1 MRIPD
6 KVSYYTVMEMGG
18 YLLMSATMMDMGGYL
33 LKLATMMGM
42 GRVMHRTPQIAQRE
56 ATSFPPEVLGAI
68 SPYPRKI

>member
-1 MRIPD
+1 
-6 KVSYYTVMEMGG
+6 MGEYLLISSTMMDMKG
-18 YLLMSATMMDMGGYL
+18 YLLQLVAMMDMGGYL

-56 ATSFPPEVLGAI
+56 ATSFPAAVLGAI